1 MKKKLIQV
9 LKTLYASK
17 GFKANELEELAD
29 VLSSSLKEDSTD
41 EEISNVANGAESYV
55 NMLQKVGNRY
65 ASAIEEKYKGY
76 VKPNV
81 TEDKTKPIE
90 ENSLTKEAIAKLISE
105 GIAEAIKPIQQQRES
120 ERLSQV
126 LSSNEKL
133 KGIPAK
139 FISRYKLEKEEDLDN
154 VASQIAQD
162 YADERKAILESLGIA
177 EPPTSGGDADSDEG
191 FVKLMQGAQKAL
203 ETKEKKESYV
213 LQEEISDRHQ
223 RRCLG

>member
-90 ENSLTKEAIAKLISE
+90 ENTLTKEAIAKLISE

-203 ETKEKKESYV
+203 ETKEK
-213 LQEEISDRHQ
+213 
-223 RRCLG
+223 

>member
-191 FVKLMQGAQKAL
+191 FAKLMQGAQKAL
-203 ETKEKKESYV
+203 EVKEK
-213 LQEEISDRHQ
+213 
-223 RRCLG
+223 

>member
-76 VKPNV
+76 VKPN
-81 TEDKTKPIE
+81 TIEEGKTKQIE

-126 LSSNEKL
+126 LSDNEKL

-162 YADERKAILESLGIA
+162 YAEERKAILESLGIA

-191 FVKLMQGAQKAL
+191 FAKLMQGAQKAL
-203 ETKEKKESYV
+203 EVKEK
-213 LQEEISDRHQ
+213 
-223 RRCLG
+223 

>member
-76 VKPNV
+76 VKPN
-81 TEDKTKPIE
+81 TIEEGKTKQIE

-191 FVKLMQGAQKAL
+191 FLKLMQGAQKAL
-203 ETKEKKESYV
+203 ETKEK
-213 LQEEISDRHQ
+213 
-223 RRCLG
+223 

>member
-76 VKPNV
+76 VKPN
-81 TEDKTKPIE
+81 TIEEGKTKTIE

-203 ETKEKKESYV
+203 ETKEK
-213 LQEEISDRHQ
+213 
-223 RRCLG
+223 

>member
-17 GFKANELEELAD
+17 GFKANELEELAEI
-29 VLSSSLKEDSTD
+29 LSTRLNEESTD
-41 EEISNVANGAESYV
+41 DEISNVANGAESYV

-76 VKPNV
+76 IKPKPEEGEGKPN
-81 TEDKTKPIE
+81 E
-90 ENSLTKEAIAKLISE
+90 ENSLTKEAIAKLISD

-126 LSSNEKL
+126 LSGNEKL

-139 FISRYKLEKEEDLDN
+139 FVSRYKLEKEEDLNN

-162 YADERKAILESLGIA
+162 YAEERKAILESLGIA
-177 EPPTSGGDADSDEG
+177 EPPTAGGSGESDED
-191 FVKLMQGAQKAL
+191 FAKLMQGAQKAL
-203 ETKEKKESYV
+203 ETKEK
-213 LQEEISDRHQ
+213 
-223 RRCLG
+223 

>member
-41 EEISNVANGAESYV
+41 EEISNVANGAEAYV

-177 EPPTSGGDADSDEG
+177 EPPTSGGDADSDDG

-203 ETKEKKESYV
+203 ETKEK
-213 LQEEISDRHQ
+213 
-223 RRCLG
+223 

>member
-17 GFKANELEELAD
+17 GFKANELEELAG

-76 VKPNV
+76 VKPN
-81 TEDKTKPIE
+81 TIEEGKTKQIE

-203 ETKEKKESYV
+203 ETKEK
-213 LQEEISDRHQ
+213 
-223 RRCLG
+223 

>member
-139 FISRYKLEKEEDLDN
+139 FVSRYKLEKEEDLDN

-191 FVKLMQGAQKAL
+191 FAKLMQGAQKAL
-203 ETKEKKESYV
+203 EVKEK
-213 LQEEISDRHQ
+213 
-223 RRCLG
+223 

>member
-41 EEISNVANGAESYV
+41 EEISNVANGAEAYV

-120 ERLSQV
+120 DRLSQV
-126 LSSNEKL
+126 LSDNEKL

-162 YADERKAILESLGIA
+162 YAEERKAILESLGIA

-191 FVKLMQGAQKAL
+191 FAKLMQGAQKAL
-203 ETKEKKESYV
+203 EVKEK
-213 LQEEISDRHQ
+213 
-223 RRCLG
+223 

>member
-41 EEISNVANGAESYV
+41 EEISNVANGAEAYV

-90 ENSLTKEAIAKLISE
+90 ENSLTKEAIAKLISA

-191 FVKLMQGAQKAL
+191 FAKLMQGAQKAL
-203 ETKEKKESYV
+203 ETKEK
-213 LQEEISDRHQ
+213 
-223 RRCLG
+223 

>member
-41 EEISNVANGAESYV
+41 EEISNVANGAEAYV

-191 FVKLMQGAQKAL
+191 FAKLMQGAQKAL
-203 ETKEKKESYV
+203 EVKEK
-213 LQEEISDRHQ
+213 
-223 RRCLG
+223 

>member
-1 MKKKLIQV
+1 LQN
-9 LKTLYASK
+9 
-17 GFKANELEELAD
+17 FEHNELEELAD

-191 FVKLMQGAQKAL
+191 FVKLMQAAQKAL
-203 ETKEKKESYV
+203 ETKEK
-213 LQEEISDRHQ
+213 
-223 RRCLG
+223 

>member
-76 VKPNV
+76 VKPNA
-81 TEDKTKPIE
+81 TGEGNTKPVE

-120 ERLSQV
+120 ERLSRV
-126 LSSNEKL
+126 LSDNEKL

-139 FISRYKLEKEEDLDN
+139 FVSRYKLEKEEDLDN

-191 FVKLMQGAQKAL
+191 FAKLMQGAQKAL
-203 ETKEKKESYV
+203 EVKEK
-213 LQEEISDRHQ
+213 
-223 RRCLG
+223 

>member
-1 MKKKLIQV
+1 MPNSMKKKLIQV

-203 ETKEKKESYV
+203 KTKEK
-213 LQEEISDRHQ
+213 
-223 RRCLG
+223 

>member
-41 EEISNVANGAESYV
+41 EEISNVANGAEAYV

-120 ERLSQV
+120 ERLSRV

-203 ETKEKKESYV
+203 EVKEK
-213 LQEEISDRHQ
+213 
-223 RRCLG
+223 

>member
-41 EEISNVANGAESYV
+41 EEISNVANGAEAYV

-81 TEDKTKPIE
+81 TKDKTKPIE

-203 ETKEKKESYV
+203 ETKEK
-213 LQEEISDRHQ
+213 
-223 RRCLG
+223 

>member
-203 ETKEKKESYV
+203 ETKEK
-213 LQEEISDRHQ
+213 
-223 RRCLG
+223 

>member
-81 TEDKTKPIE
+81 TKDKTEPIE

-191 FVKLMQGAQKAL
+191 FAKLMQGAQKAL
-203 ETKEKKESYV
+203 EVKEK
-213 LQEEISDRHQ
+213 
-223 RRCLG
+223 

>member
-41 EEISNVANGAESYV
+41 EEISNVANGAEAYV

-120 ERLSQV
+120 ERLSRV

-191 FVKLMQGAQKAL
+191 FAKLMQGAQKAL
-203 ETKEKKESYV
+203 EVKEK
-213 LQEEISDRHQ
+213 
-223 RRCLG
+223 

>member
-41 EEISNVANGAESYV
+41 EEISNVANGAEAYV

-177 EPPTSGGDADSDEG
+177 DPPTSGGDADSDEG

-203 ETKEKKESYV
+203 ETKEK
-213 LQEEISDRHQ
+213 
-223 RRCLG
+223 

>member
-76 VKPNV
+76 VKPN
-81 TEDKTKPIE
+81 TIEEGKTKQIE
-90 ENSLTKEAIAKLISE
+90 ENSLTKEAIAQLISE

-203 ETKEKKESYV
+203 ETKEK
-213 LQEEISDRHQ
+213 
-223 RRCLG
+223 

>member
-41 EEISNVANGAESYV
+41 EEISNVANGAEAYV

-81 TEDKTKPIE
+81 TEDKTKQIE

-203 ETKEKKESYV
+203 ETKEK
-213 LQEEISDRHQ
+213 
-223 RRCLG
+223 

>member
-76 VKPNV
+76 VKPN
-81 TEDKTKPIE
+81 TIEDGKTKTIE

-203 ETKEKKESYV
+203 ETKEK
-213 LQEEISDRHQ
+213 
-223 RRCLG
+223 

>member
-41 EEISNVANGAESYV
+41 DEISNVANGAESYV

-81 TEDKTKPIE
+81 TEGEGQTKPIE
-90 ENSLTKEAIAKLISE
+90 ENSLTKDAIAKLISE

-120 ERLSQV
+120 ERLSRV
-126 LSSNEKL
+126 LSDNEKL

-139 FISRYKLEKEEDLDN
+139 FVSRYKLEKEEDLDN

-162 YADERKAILESLGIA
+162 YAEERKAILESLGIA

-191 FVKLMQGAQKAL
+191 FAKLMQGAQKAL
-203 ETKEKKESYV
+203 EVKEK
-213 LQEEISDRHQ
+213 
-223 RRCLG
+223 

>member
-76 VKPNV
+76 VKPN
-81 TEDKTKPIE
+81 TIEGGKTKPIE
-90 ENSLTKEAIAKLISE
+90 ENSLTKEAIAILISE

-203 ETKEKKESYV
+203 ETKEK
-213 LQEEISDRHQ
+213 
-223 RRCLG
+223 

>member
-76 VKPNV
+76 VKPN
-81 TEDKTKPIE
+81 TIEEDKTKPIE

-203 ETKEKKESYV
+203 ETKEK
-213 LQEEISDRHQ
+213 
-223 RRCLG
+223 

>member
-17 GFKANELEELAD
+17 GLKANELEELAD

-41 EEISNVANGAESYV
+41 EEINNVANGAESYV

-76 VKPNV
+76 VKPNA
-81 TEDKTKPIE
+81 TGEGNTKPIE

-120 ERLSQV
+120 ERLSRV
-126 LSSNEKL
+126 LSNNEKL

-139 FISRYKLEKEEDLDN
+139 FVSRYKLEKEEDLDN

-191 FVKLMQGAQKAL
+191 FAKLMQGAQKAL
-203 ETKEKKESYV
+203 EVKEK
-213 LQEEISDRHQ
+213 
-223 RRCLG
+223 

>member
-41 EEISNVANGAESYV
+41 EEINNVANGAESYV

-76 VKPNV
+76 VKPNA
-81 TEDKTKPIE
+81 TGEEGKTKPIE

-162 YADERKAILESLGIA
+162 YAEERKAILESLGIA

-191 FVKLMQGAQKAL
+191 FAKLMQGAQKAL
-203 ETKEKKESYV
+203 EVKEK
-213 LQEEISDRHQ
+213 
-223 RRCLG
+223 

>member
-41 EEISNVANGAESYV
+41 EEISNVANGAEAYV

-203 ETKEKKESYV
+203 ETKEK
-213 LQEEISDRHQ
+213 
-223 RRCLG
+223 

>member
-139 FISRYKLEKEEDLDN
+139 FVSRYKLEKEEDLDN

-203 ETKEKKESYV
+203 EVKEK
-213 LQEEISDRHQ
+213 
-223 RRCLG
+223 

>member
-41 EEISNVANGAESYV
+41 EEISNVANGAEAYV

-126 LSSNEKL
+126 LSDNEKL

-203 ETKEKKESYV
+203 ETKEK
-213 LQEEISDRHQ
+213 
-223 RRCLG
+223 

>member
-41 EEISNVANGAESYV
+41 EEINNVANGAESYV

-76 VKPNV
+76 VKPNA
-81 TEDKTKPIE
+81 TGEGNAKPVE

-120 ERLSQV
+120 ERLSRV
-126 LSSNEKL
+126 LSNNEKL

-139 FISRYKLEKEEDLDN
+139 FVSRYKLEKEEDLDN

-162 YADERKAILESLGIA
+162 YAEERKAILESLGIA
-177 EPPTSGGDADSDEG
+177 EPPTSGGNADSDEG
-191 FVKLMQGAQKAL
+191 FAKLMQGAQKAL
-203 ETKEKKESYV
+203 EVKEK
-213 LQEEISDRHQ
+213 
-223 RRCLG
+223 

>member
-81 TEDKTKPIE
+81 TEGEGRTKPIE

-105 GIAEAIKPIQQQRES
+105 GIAEAIKPIQQQRET
-120 ERLSQV
+120 ERLSRV
-126 LSSNEKL
+126 LSDNEKL

-139 FISRYKLEKEEDLDN
+139 FVSRYKLEKEEDLDN

-162 YADERKAILESLGIA
+162 YAEERKAILESLGIA

-203 ETKEKKESYV
+203 ETKEK
-213 LQEEISDRHQ
+213 
-223 RRCLG
+223 